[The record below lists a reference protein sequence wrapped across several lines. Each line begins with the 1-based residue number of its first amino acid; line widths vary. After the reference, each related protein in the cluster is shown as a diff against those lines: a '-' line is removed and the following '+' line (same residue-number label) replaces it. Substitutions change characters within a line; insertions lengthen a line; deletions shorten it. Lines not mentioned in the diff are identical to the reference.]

1 MIEKEFFEIYK
12 EASNNLKYELFKKK
26 VQFITDKIYKEDRT
40 GKYSKQFIERK
51 VIDMLYLF
59 HCCDEFE
66 SNVLRTILNHY
77 RVYGKW

>member
-1 MIEKEFFEIYK
+1 MIEKEFLNLYEK
-12 EASNNLKYELFKKK
+12 ASSNLKWEPFKKE
-26 VQFITDKIYKEDRT
+26 VQFITDKIYKEDKT
-40 GKYSKQFIERK
+40 GEYSKQYIERK
-51 VIDMLYLF
+51 VINMLYLF